1 MVKITITID
10 GDSVTINQSA
20 TPTKVE
26 TSITKRYFIVIGHY
40 GDSSWVELVTEDYI
54 DAVNKLKDLRHSCKD
69 NNYSYT
75 LSIQEDRK
83 VISFKGTDFDI
94 DR

>member
-1 MVKITITID
+1 MAKITITID
-10 GDSVTINQSA
+10 GDKVTVNQSA
-20 TPTKVE
+20 APTKVE
-26 TSITKRYFIVIGHY
+26 TSTTKRYFIVIGHY

-75 LSIQEDRK
+75 LSCKKIEK
-83 VISFKGTDFDI
+83 LYLAMILLGI
-94 DR
+94 

>member
-1 MVKITITID
+1 MTKITIMIN
-10 GDSVTINQSA
+10 GDHVTINQSA

-26 TSITKRYFIVIGHY
+26 TSTTKRYFIVIGHY

-54 DAVNKLKDLRHSCKD
+54 EAANMLKDLRYSCKD
-69 NNYSYT
+69 SNYSYS
-75 LSIQEDRK
+75 LSMQEDRR
-83 VISFKGTDFDI
+83 VIPCNGTDWDI